1 VWSFHSPTKI
11 FFGEHVLDKE
21 KHSLALLGKRCL
33 VVTGRTSSKTNGSLQ
48 ELLEAL
54 ESLDIE
60 YVIWD
65 QIGENPTFEQ
75 IEEAVEMTR
84 KEKTDFVV
92 GVGGGSPMDASKA
105 IAVLLKNQN
114 LNVEDLYRSETY
126 SEALP
131 ICTVPTTSGTGSETT
146 QYSVLTDREGFKK
159 GLSSTAIFPR
169 FSFVDYRYTVTMSEE
184 LTRATGL
191 DALSHAVEGFI
202 SKRSSLISDAI
213 ALKSIEII
221 RDYLPRV
228 LSEPN
233 NKEFREN
240 MMIASTMAGI
250 VISQTGTTMAH
261 ALGYPLST
269 FKSVKHGEANA
280 AFLHNVVE
288 LAREEVP
295 QKVEMLYRVLQSDI
309 SEFLL
314 KVGFHVQVKLNEDE
328 IKTWTKRALRASH
341 MKSTPGTYTEELILK
356 MYREVGRH

>member
-1 VWSFHSPTKI
+1 MWSFRSPTRI

-21 KHSLALLGKRCL
+21 KHFLALLGKRCF
-33 VVTGRTSSKTNGSLQ
+33 VVTGKRSSKINGSLQ

-54 ESLDIE
+54 KSLNIE

-65 QIGENPTFEQ
+65 QISENPTFEQ
-75 IEEAVEMTR
+75 IAKAVEMTK
-84 KEKTDFVV
+84 KEKIDFVV

-114 LNVEDLYRSETY
+114 LNVSDLYQPEMY

-131 ICTVPTTSGTGSETT
+131 ICTMPTTSGTGSETT
-146 QYSVLTDREGFKK
+146 QYSVLTNREGFKK
-159 GLSSTAIFPR
+159 GLSSEVIFPR
-169 FSFVDYRYTVTMSEE
+169 FSFVDYRYTVTMTEE

-202 SKRSSLISDAI
+202 SRRSSIISDTI

-228 LSEPN
+228 LNKPHS
-233 NKEFREN
+233 KEFREN

-269 FKSVKHGEANA
+269 FKGVKHGEANA

-288 LAREEVP
+288 LAKEEIP
-295 QKVEMLYRVLQSDI
+295 EKVKILYKILQSDI
-309 SEFLL
+309 AEFLL
-314 KVGFHVQVKLNEDE
+314 KVGFHVQVELSEDE
-328 IKTWTKRALRASH
+328 VKAWTKRALKASH
-341 MKSTPGTYTEELILK
+341 LKSTPGAYSEELILK
-356 MYREVGRH
+356 MYREVGKH